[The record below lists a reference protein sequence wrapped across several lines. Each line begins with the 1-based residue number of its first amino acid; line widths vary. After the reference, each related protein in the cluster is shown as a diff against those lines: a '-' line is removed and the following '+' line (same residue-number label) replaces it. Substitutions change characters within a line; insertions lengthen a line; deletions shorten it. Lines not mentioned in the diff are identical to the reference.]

1 MASGGRAEEAAGPE
15 ADEEAMERL
24 AAALRQRLRGWEAA
38 LAAAQRLLVWE
49 RPLHSLVTAGGLG
62 GALWLFSS
70 TSLRPLFLLSISLLG
85 ILLLE
90 RWKPRFLFDFSAQP
104 SEEPGGDSESV
115 TAGAQPHLL
124 SVPEL
129 CYCLA
134 ESWVTFRLYLQ
145 ELLQYKRQNPAKFC
159 ARVCSGCLILAMVG
173 HYVPGIMIS
182 SIILLSILLWPL
194 VVYHELIQRMYT
206 RLEPVLMKLDYS
218 MKAETLH
225 LKHEKRKRQGKSE
238 PMAGDEPMAETES
251 ESEAELSGYSPV
263 VDVKKTAL
271 ALAIT
276 DSELSDEEASILESG
291 GFSVSRATTPQLTD
305 VSEDLDQQSL
315 HSEPEESFAKDLAEF
330 PSVEEYHSRDL
341 GPQSDDDA
349 FGVPLGPELAHAAHE
364 LDSVEKEAV
373 DSDLSVLHLA
383 SPLHFV
389 NTHFNGNGQVAPGGA
404 EPQTAAAPGL
414 GICIDVLSEEI
425 VTTAIT
431 TVVQN
436 TLSALLRSSEASEGP
451 SLSEFLPTEPE
462 ERLNFQAQLSETEVV
477 GTETA
482 APPEEEGEVDDFE
495 LLDQR
500 ELEQMDVEMGLGGEQ
515 EVQES
520 PVTPVPASSQPVFS
534 ELPKQE
540 DPEEAASAASLS

>member
-1 MASGGRAEEAAGPE
+1 MASGGRAEEAAGP
-15 ADEEAMERL
+15 EEAMERL

-38 LAAAQRLLVWE
+38 LGAAQRLLVWE
-49 RPLHSLVTAGGLG
+49 RPLLSLVTAGGLG

-104 SEEPGGDSESV
+104 SAEPGGDSESV

-129 CYCLA
+129 CYYLA

-341 GPQSDDDA
+341 APQSDDDA
-349 FGVPLGPELAHAAHE
+349 FGLPLGPELAHAAHE
-364 LDSVEKEAV
+364 LDSV
-373 DSDLSVLHLA
+373 DSDLSVLQLA

-389 NTHFNGNGQVAPGGA
+389 NTHFNGNAPGAPGGT

-414 GICIDVLSEEI
+414 GTCIDALSEEI

-436 TLSALLRSSEASEGP
+436 TLSALLRSSEAGEGP
-451 SLSEFLPTEPE
+451 SLSEFLPTDPE
-462 ERLNFQAQLSETEVV
+462 EKLHFQAQLSETEV
-477 GTETA
+477 GMETS
-482 APPEEEGEVDDFE
+482 APREEEGEVDDFE

-520 PVTPVPASSQPVFS
+520 PITPVPASSQPAFS
-534 ELPKQE
+534 ELPKRE
-540 DPEEAASAASLS
+540 DPEEARSAASLS